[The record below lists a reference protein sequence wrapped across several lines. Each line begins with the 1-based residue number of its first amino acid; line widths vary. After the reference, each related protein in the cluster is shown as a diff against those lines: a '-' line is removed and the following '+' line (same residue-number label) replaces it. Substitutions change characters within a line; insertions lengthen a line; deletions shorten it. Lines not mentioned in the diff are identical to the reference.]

1 MVPLPNP
8 FPGLLT
14 PPSPQL
20 PGDLQFPILLGGD
33 LLLLPFQLT
42 LGGHIP
48 KGTMKTDLVGTINMT
63 GHQTTGILQG

>member
-1 MVPLPNP
+1 MVHLPNP

-14 PPSPQL
+14 PLSTQL
-20 PGDLQFPILLGGD
+20 PGGLQFPILLGRD

-48 KGTMKTDLVGTINMT
+48 KGTMKTDLVVTINMA